1 MSVSKPELVKVD
13 GFSVVGLQVR
23 TKNADEFN
31 PQTAKLHQ
39 LWEQFAKTQ
48 IPHRKPTSPMYGIYS
63 NYASDFNDFYS
74 VTASVEVNSD
84 EEPGEAFKRVN
95 VQQGDYLV
103 FKNTGPIPQAIH
115 ETWAAIWDYFKANP
129 AVARAYT
136 TDFEVCAA
144 PEQCEI
150 YIGIKNS
157 A

>member
-1 MSVSKPELVKVD
+1 MSVSKPELVELD
-13 GFSVVGLQVR
+13 GFTVVGMQVR

-39 LWEQFAKTQ
+39 LWERFFTTQ
-48 IPHRKPTSPMYGIYS
+48 IPNRKPTSPIYGVYS
-63 NYASDFNDFYS
+63 DYASDFNDFYT
-74 VTASVEVNSD
+74 VTACVEVSSAQERGSQFNQI
-84 EEPGEAFKRVN
+84 N

-103 FKNTGPIPQAIH
+103 FKNSGPIPQAIY
-115 ETWAAIWDYFKANP
+115 ETWEAVWDYFKANP
-129 AVARAYT
+129 AVVRAYK

-157 A
+157 E